1 MENEKPTRDPYHD
14 EPGSASD
21 SDDDRFVQNAR
32 NSTEVADHDRQLL
45 LDEEER
51 EELLTEKRS
60 TGHHSF
66 FPRKG
71 RRKVQTQAFS
81 RKTSRHDAHKARKRG
96 HGRGGTVESGELLY
110 ELEEG
115 AAKDD
120 TSSQASS
127 SSIDELQSP
136 TTQISKRKM
145 LLIHVGIGIVI
156 VLLFLLI
163 TSGAYQAS
171 RSRNSKIDLSIKSN
185 GTSDFAPTTILLS
198 LDGFRADFLHRGLT
212 PTLNSFIAE
221 GVSPTYMLPSF
232 PSVTFPNHYT
242 LVTGL
247 YPESHG
253 VVGNTFWDPALNEDF
268 YYTDSARSMQPKWWA
283 GGEPLW
289 VTTEKANVTTA
300 VHMWPGSEAHI
311 MSLEP
316 TFLDKFNATED
327 LTRKVDRILE
337 LIDTPDG
344 SATATRPQLIAAY
357 VPVVDAD
364 GHTYGPNSTEI
375 RKTIRQVDS
384 MLYNLF
390 SGLDRRNLTGIVN
403 IVVVSDHGMA
413 TTSTDRLI
421 QLDDLM
427 DLNLVDR
434 IDGWPLYGLRPK
446 NPAELQG
453 LYAKLLEEAE
463 HDEHFDVY
471 VKETMPERYHF
482 SNNDRIAPLWVIP
495 KTGWAIVHKDDFDV
509 KAAKAKGEIYHPK
522 GLHGYDHEH
531 PLMRSIFVARGP
543 AFPHKPNSRLE
554 VFRKWHHRSARCEH
568 DTNESSSLENIE
580 VYNIVCDSL
589 GIEPKQNNG
598 TLRLPLK
605 PIGVHSD
612 LPAAVHGVPED
623 LPSDADMAST
633 APPSNFSRKI
643 DLPTSAAEDTHDHD
657 NDTGDDD
664 SIWGLIRAKFEAAK
678 AWADDLIGKLGD
690 P

>member
-1 MENEKPTRDPYHD
+1 MENEKPTQNPYHD
-14 EPGSASD
+14 DPASASD
-21 SDDDRFVQNAR
+21 SEDDQAVHNAR
-32 NSTEVADHDRQLL
+32 SSTEVADYDRQLL

-60 TGHHSF
+60 TGRQSF
-66 FPRKG
+66 FRRKG
-71 RRKVQTQAFS
+71 GTEGQNQGFLG
-81 RKTSRHDAHKARKRG
+81 KTSRNRSRKAQNRN
-96 HGRGGTVESGELLY
+96 HGGGTTESGELLY

-127 SSIDELQSP
+127 SSADHQDAQTSK
-136 TTQISKRKM
+136 ISKRKM
-145 LLIHVGIGIVI
+145 LLIHIGLGVVI

-171 RSRNSKIDLSIKSN
+171 RSRKSRIDLSVKSN
-185 GTSDFAPTTILLS
+185 GTSEFAPTTILLS

-221 GVSPTYMLPSF
+221 GVSPKYMLPSF

-268 YYTDSARSMQPKWWA
+268 YYTDPTRSMQPKWWA

-316 TFLDKFNATED
+316 TFLDKFNGTED
-327 LTRKVDRILE
+327 LTRKVSRILE
-337 LIDTPDG
+337 LLDTPDEL
-344 SATATRPQLIAAY
+344 ATAARPQLIAAY

-375 RKTIRQVDS
+375 RKTIKQVDS
-384 MLYNLF
+384 MLYTLF
-390 SGLDRRNLTGIVN
+390 SGLEQRNLTSIVN

-413 TTSTDRLI
+413 TTSTERLI
-421 QLDDLM
+421 QLDDLI
-427 DLNLVDR
+427 DLTLVDR

-446 NPAELQG
+446 SPADLQG

-463 HDEHFDVY
+463 HNEHFDVY

-495 KTGWAIVHKDDFDV
+495 KTGWAIVHKEDFDV
-509 KAAKAKGEIYHPK
+509 KDAKAKGEVYHPK

-531 PLMRSIFVARGP
+531 PLMRSIFIARGP
-543 AFPHKPNSRLE
+543 AFPHEPNSRLE
-554 VFRKWHHRSARCEH
+554 VFQ
-568 DTNESSSLENIE
+568 NIE

-589 GIEPKQNNG
+589 GIEPKPNNG

-605 PIGVHSD
+605 TIGVHSD
-612 LPAAVHGVPED
+612 PPAAVHDVPED

-633 APPSNFSRKI
+633 TPPSNISQKI
-643 DLPTSAAEDTHDHD
+643 GLPTSTAGVKQGTDDIE
-657 NDTGDDD
+657 NDTDDE
-664 SIWGLIRAKFEAAK
+664 SSFWGIIRIKFEAAK
-678 AWADDLIGKLGD
+678 AWADDVVNKLGGS
-690 P
+690 